1 MLDVR
6 MVDDDHADSAP
17 VLPLQASC
25 RGERFTQPVQV
36 TLVVFFRE
44 QAGFAIVSALHNVQR
59 DVIELDPWAAGHGT
73 ILHQNK

>member
-17 VLPLQASC
+17 VLPFQASA

-44 QAGFAIVSALHNVQR
+44 EAGFAIVSALH
-59 DVIELDPWAAGHGT
+59 DM
-73 ILHQNK
+73 